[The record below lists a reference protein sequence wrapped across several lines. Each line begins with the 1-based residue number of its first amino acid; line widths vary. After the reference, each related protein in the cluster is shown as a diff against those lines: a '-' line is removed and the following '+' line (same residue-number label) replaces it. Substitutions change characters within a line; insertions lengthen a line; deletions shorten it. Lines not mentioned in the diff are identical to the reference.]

1 MRNLLQIIV
10 GGSGAGKTRYVVKPN
25 IMQANASY
33 IVTDPKGEL
42 ARSTIPL
49 LLKKGYTVRVFDLID
64 PAHSDFYNP
73 FFPTFARDSDVFRL
87 IDNFI
92 KTPRQRTPSRMIPF
106 GRSPKL
112 PWTAP
117 SCCTCSMRR
126 HRRNRPWR

>member
-49 LLKKGYTVRVFDLID
+49 LLKKGIRCGFLTSLTLPILISTI
-64 PAHSDFYNP
+64 P
-73 FFPTFARDSDVFRL
+73 FPTSAKDSDVFRL

-92 KTPRQRTPSRMIPF
+92 KNTTPKNAQQNDPF
-106 GRSPKL
+106 LGETEIAL
-112 PWTAP
+112 DAAP
-117 SCCTCSMRR
+117 
-126 HRRNRPWR
+126 HAVPAP

>member
-1 MRNLLQIIV
+1 MRNLLQIV
-10 GGSGAGKTRYVVKPN
+10 TGGSGAGKTRYMVKPN
-25 IMQANASY
+25 IMQVNASY

-73 FFPTFARDSDVFRL
+73 FSYIRKDSDVFRL

-92 KTPRQRTPSRMIPF
+92 KMILS
-106 GRSPKL
+106 GRNPKL
-112 PWTAP
+112 HWMPL
-117 SCCTCSMRR
+117 SCCTCSMRL
-126 HRRNRPWR
+126 PWRNKTWR